1 MVAHDRRNGRGLYV
15 KADGQRF
22 GDSQTLKVCCDVKYD
37 VVLTVKPPL
46 QKLVKLVIGGEEV
59 AQDSSKDG
67 ENSTDYQFSWLTSG
81 FLPTKRGSR
90 DEIVV
95 IFKFE
100 NAEVTS
106 KLQVKLYSPEKS
118 SHITWG
124 TEVRRM
130 EFEVKGIE
138 PLTRASPYQSLVPTS
153 VSFK

>member
-1 MVAHDRRNGRGLYV
+1 MAH
-15 KADGQRF
+15 
-22 GDSQTLKVCCDVKYD
+22 
-37 VVLTVKPPL
+37 
-46 QKLVKLVIGGEEV
+46 
-59 AQDSSKDG
+59 DSSKDG
-67 ENSTDYQFSWLTSG
+67 DNSAEYQFSWLTSG
-81 FLPTKRGSR
+81 FQPTKKGRR

-106 KLQVKLYSPEKS
+106 KLQVKLYSPEKG

-138 PLTRASPYQSLVPTS
+138 PLTSSTPYQSLVPTS
-153 VSFK
+153 VSYK